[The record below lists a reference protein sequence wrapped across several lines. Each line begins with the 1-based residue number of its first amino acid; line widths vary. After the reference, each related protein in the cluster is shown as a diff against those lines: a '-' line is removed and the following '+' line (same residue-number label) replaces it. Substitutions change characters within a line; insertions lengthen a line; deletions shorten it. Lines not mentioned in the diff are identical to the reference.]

1 MARLQLFSAL
11 VLLGLGLVVWWA
23 MSQAAE
29 KRLNPSKRHWESFV
43 ARQAAEQ
50 TAEHFYPLRR
60 ALDFSPYEAALERL
74 EAPLLERLETL
85 TQQATIPELQ
95 AEMQAGRLTSEQLT
109 LFYLGRIRRYND
121 HLRAYLELN
130 PAALEEARARDTE
143 RQQGKLRGP
152 LHGIPL
158 SLKDNISTQGPLHTT
173 AGAAVLA
180 EHIADR
186 DAFIVQKLRA
196 AGAVILG
203 KNNLSEWAN
212 FMTSSSINGYS
223 TLGGHTRNPYG
234 PFDVGGSSSGTASAV
249 AANLAV
255 AGIGTETS
263 GSLIYPA
270 AQNSL
275 FTLKPTLGL
284 VSRDRIIPIT
294 AAQDTAGPM
303 TKNAP
308 DLALLMLVITGPDPT
323 DAATQIAEH
332 FTFPPVA
339 PSPTLPLR
347 VGWVQHIQRK
357 GDAEALARVA
367 QALEALGA
375 EVVEVPFPESPIEMM
390 PVLHAGMRRD
400 LALYLQTTRAAIRG
414 LPEVIEYNRQ
424 HPEAM
429 LYGQD
434 LLEASLSYPYPL
446 SEADY
451 QAYVAKNRQQGRERL
466 LGVMQEYRVDLLLA
480 VGNSLS
486 VLTSTSGF
494 PVVNL
499 PAGYRESGEP
509 VGASLVGKALQDAV
523 LIGLAQAVSEQ
534 LNLRKPPLLR

>member
-1 MARLQLFSAL
+1 MPRRLQLFLAL
-11 VLLGLGLVVWWA
+11 VFLGLGLVVWWA

-29 KRLNPSKRHWESFV
+29 KRLNPNKRDWESFV
-43 ARQAAEQ
+43 ARQVAEQ
-50 TAEHFYPLRR
+50 TAERSYPLRR
-60 ALDFSPYEAALERL
+60 TLDFSPFEAALDRL
-74 EAPLLERLETL
+74 EAPMLERLQTL
-85 TQQATIPELQ
+85 TQQATIAELQ

-109 LFYLGRIRRYND
+109 LFYLWRIRRYND
-121 HLRAYLELN
+121 PLRAYLELN
-130 PAALEEARARDTE
+130 PVALEEARARDQE
-143 RQQGKLRGP
+143 RRRGQVRGV

-158 SLKDNISTQGPLHTT
+158 SLKDNISTAGPMHTT

-180 EHIADR
+180 QHIADR
-186 DAFIVQKLRA
+186 DAFIVQRLRA

-212 FMTSSSINGYS
+212 FMTSQSVNGYS

-255 AGIGTETS
+255 ASIGSETS

-275 FTLKPTLGL
+275 YTLKPTFGL

-303 TKNAP
+303 TKNAV
-308 DLALLMLVITGPDPT
+308 DLALLMSVIAGYDPS
-323 DAATQIAEH
+323 DAATQMAAH
-332 FTFPPVA
+332 FTFPPEA
-339 PSPTLPLR
+339 PGPTLPLR
-347 VGWVQHIQRK
+347 VGWVQHTQRK
-357 GDAEALARVA
+357 GDAEALQRVA
-367 QALEALGA
+367 QALRRLGA
-375 EVVEVPFPESPIEMM
+375 EVVEVPFPESAIEMM

-400 LALYLQTTRAAIRG
+400 LALYLRTTRAAIGG
-414 LPEVIEYNRQ
+414 LQEVIEYNRQ

-434 LLEASLSYPYPL
+434 LLEASLAHPL
-446 SEADY
+446 TESEYEAL
-451 QAYVAKNRQQGRERL
+451 VAKNRQQGSERL
-466 LGVMQEYRVDLLLA
+466 LGLMQAYRVEVLLV

-494 PVVNL
+494 PVVSL

-509 VGASLVGKALQDAV
+509 VGASLVGQPLQDPL
-523 LIGLAQAVSEQ
+523 LIGLALAVAGQ
-534 LNLRKPPLLR
+534 LNIHKPPLLP

>member
-1 MARLQLFSAL
+1 MRRWLYLILGL
-11 VLLGLGLVVWWA
+11 VFLGLGLVVWCA

-29 KRLNPSKRHWESFV
+29 KRLNPNKRDWESFA
-43 ARQAAEQ
+43 ARQVAEQ
-50 TAEHFYPLRR
+50 TAVHSYPLRR
-60 ALDFSPYEAALERL
+60 KLDFAPFEAALQQL
-74 EAPLLERLETL
+74 EPTTLERLHTL
-85 TQQATIPELQ
+85 TQNATIPQLQ
-95 AEMQAGRLTSEQLT
+95 AEMQAGQLTSEQLT
-109 LFYLGRIRRYND
+109 LFYLWRIRRYND
-121 HLRAYLELN
+121 SLRAYLELN
-130 PAALEEARARDTE
+130 PAALEEARARDQE
-143 RQQGKLRGP
+143 RQQGKVRGL
-152 LHGIPL
+152 LHGIPI
-158 SLKDNISTQGPLHTT
+158 SLKDNISTAGPLHTT
-173 AGAAVLA
+173 AGAAVLS

-186 DAFIVQKLRA
+186 DAFIVQRLRA

-212 FMTSSSINGYS
+212 FMTSQSVNGYS

-303 TKNAP
+303 TRNAA
-308 DLALLMLVITGPDPT
+308 DLAVLMSVLAGHDPE
-323 DAATQIAEH
+323 DAQTYVAEN
-332 FTFPPVA
+332 FTFPAEA
-339 PSPTLPLR
+339 PHPPSTLR
-347 VGWVQHIQRK
+347 VGWVQHIQRE
-357 GDAEALARVA
+357 GDTQALERVA
-367 QALEALGA
+367 QALHRLGA
-375 EVVEVPFPESPIEMM
+375 EVVEVPFPESSIQMM

-400 LALYLQTTRAAIRG
+400 LALYLQSTRASIQG
-414 LPEVIEYNRQ
+414 LQDVIEYNRQ

-429 LYGQD
+429 KYGQD
-434 LLEASLSYPYPL
+434 LLEASLSHPL
-446 SEADY
+446 TEAEY
-451 QAYVAKNRQQGRERL
+451 QLLVDRNRQQGS
-466 LGVMQEYRVDLLLA
+466 DLLLQFMQNHHVDILLV

-509 VGASLVGKALQDAV
+509 VGASLVGKPLQDPA
-523 LIGLAQAVSEQ
+523 LIGLAQAVSQQ
-534 LNLRKPPLLR
+534 LNIHKPPFLP